1 MKTKKLGIGN
11 NLLMQDVNAIF
22 HEKVKKEKIYY
33 SYVHNF
39 SDFEKHNKW
48 AKSDFEKHN
57 KWAKLIL
64 HLPKSHHWI
73 FTTLNS
79 VIVVSNLICHVL
91 IN

>member
-1 MKTKKLGIGN
+1 M
-11 NLLMQDVNAIF
+11 
-22 HEKVKKEKIYY
+22 YY
-33 SYVHNF
+33 SYVHHF
-39 SDFEKHNKW
+39 SDFEKH
-48 AKSDFEKHN
+48 H

-73 FTTLNS
+73 FTTFNS